1 MSSDLHVVIGASGGT
16 GAAVVRELA
25 ARGHR
30 ARGVSR
36 TAPPSLPG
44 VEHLAADAG
53 DQAAL
58 LDAARG
64 ATVIYQCANPPYAE
78 WPSTFPVLQNNAI
91 AAAEVTGAR
100 LVMADNLY
108 MYGPE
113 ASQPLRESTPMLATG
128 KKGMLRARMA
138 SQLLEAHDA
147 GRVQVAIG
155 RSSDYFG
162 PGGTNSAVGQLF
174 FGPAGRGKG
183 VRWLGR
189 LDQPHALSFLPDTAR
204 GLVTLGENES
214 AAGRAWHL
222 PIAATLTAEQWRDL
236 LSQRMGRPI
245 KLSGLS
251 RSMLRL
257 AGLFVPVTRELGETL
272 YQWERPW
279 VVDDSEFRRTFGGEP
294 TPVERAIDEAMDW
307 YVKAGRHSARN

>member
-1 MSSDLHVVIGASGGT
+1 MSSDLHVVVGASGGT
-16 GAAVVRELA
+16 GAAVVHELA

-30 ARGVSR
+30 VRAVSR
-36 TAPPSLPG
+36 TAPPSKPG
-44 VEHLAADAG
+44 VEYATADAS
-53 DQAAL
+53 DPAAL
-58 LDAARG
+58 LEAARG
-64 ATVIYQCANPPYAE
+64 ASVIYQCANPPYAE
-78 WPSTFPVLQNNAI
+78 WPSIFPLLQANVI
-91 AAAEVTGAR
+91 AAAEATGAR

-113 ASQPLRESTPMLATG
+113 ASQPLRESTPMMATG
-128 KKGMLRARMA
+128 KKGGLRARMA
-138 SQLLEAHDA
+138 SQLLEAHEA
-147 GRVQVAIG
+147 GRVEVAIG

-174 FGPAGRGKG
+174 FGPAGRGNG

-204 GLVTLGENES
+204 GLVTLGEHEN
-214 AAGRAWHL
+214 AAGKAWHL
-222 PIAATLTAEQWRDL
+222 PITAALTAEGWRDM

-245 KLSGLS
+245 RLS
-251 RSMLRL
+251 RLSRPMLRL

-279 VVDDSEFRRTFGGEP
+279 LVDDSQFRRTFGEEP
-294 TPVERAIDEAMDW
+294 TPVERAVDESLEW
-307 YVKAGRHSARN
+307 YVQAGRAQSRM

>member
-1 MSSDLHVVIGASGGT
+1 MTSELHVVIGATGGT
-16 GAAVVRELA
+16 GAAVVHELT

-30 ARGVSR
+30 VRGVSR
-36 TAPPSLPG
+36 TPPPSMAG
-44 VEHLAADAG
+44 VEHVTADAS
-53 DQAAL
+53 DPATL
-58 LDAARG
+58 LEVARG
-64 ATVIYQCANPPYAE
+64 AAVIYQCANPPYAA
-78 WPSTFPVLQNNAI
+78 WPSVFPLLQANVI
-91 AAAEVTGAR
+91 AAAEANGAR

-108 MYGPE
+108 MYGPD
-113 ASQPLRESTPMLATG
+113 APQPLGASTPMLATG
-128 KKGMLRARMA
+128 KKGALRARMA

-183 VRWLGR
+183 VRWLGK

-204 GLVTLGENES
+204 GLVTLGEHEA

-222 PIAATLTAEQWRDL
+222 PITAAFTAERWRDL
-236 LSQRMGRPI
+236 LSQRMDRPI
-245 KLSGLS
+245 QLS
-251 RSMLRL
+251 RLSRPMLRL

-272 YQWERPW
+272 YQWEQPW
-279 VVDDSEFRRTFGGEP
+279 LVDDSEFRRTFGDEP
-294 TPVERAIDEAMDW
+294 TPVERAIDEAMEW
-307 YVKAGRHSARN
+307 YVRAGGRSAGN